1 MYKIERQEK
10 ILDYINK
17 NNRAS
22 IAELSE
28 MFKVSKVTIRTDL
41 EDLEGKNLVN
51 KTHGGV
57 VCKDIG
63 ISSEI
68 PYDVKTKSNIQQ
80 KQRIAKRA
88 SKFIKKGDVIILD
101 SGSTMFQL
109 VEWLPEGITVITTDI
124 LVAVEIAKSEKDI
137 QIVMPGGEVQKSVY
151 SLQGADTIRFLQ
163 SLHADKLFFCCDAL
177 DFKFGISDRSRE
189 YAAVKQVMIDAVS
202 EVILLVDSSK
212 FDSRLGT
219 KVCPMERLDVMI
231 VDKDNSEMKKN
242 CEKMEIKLVIAE

>member
-1 MYKIERQEK
+1 M
-10 ILDYINK
+10 
-17 NNRAS
+17 
-22 IAELSE
+22 
-28 MFKVSKVTIRTDL
+28 
-41 EDLEGKNLVN
+41 
-51 KTHGGV
+51 
-57 VCKDIG
+57 
-63 ISSEI
+63 
-68 PYDVKTKSNIQQ
+68 
-80 KQRIAKRA
+80 
-88 SKFIKKGDVIILD
+88 IILD

-242 CEKMEIKLVIAE
+242 CEKMGIKLVIAE